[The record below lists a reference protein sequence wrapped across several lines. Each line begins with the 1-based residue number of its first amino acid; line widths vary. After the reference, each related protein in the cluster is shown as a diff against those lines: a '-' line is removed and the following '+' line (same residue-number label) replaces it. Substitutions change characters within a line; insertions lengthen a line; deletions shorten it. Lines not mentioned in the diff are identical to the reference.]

1 MKPTREQL
9 YLYVKINFLI
19 LTLFVVLV
27 LMYSLKKKG
36 LPDSVAEPLHLKD
49 RSATIIYT
57 K

>member
-1 MKPTREQL
+1 MKLTREQL

-49 RSATIIYT
+49 RSATIIY
-57 K
+57 KK

>member
-1 MKPTREQL
+1 MKLTKKQL

-19 LTLFVVLV
+19 LALFVVLV
-27 LMYSLKKKG
+27 VIYSLRKKG
-36 LPDSVAEPLHLKD
+36 LPGSVVDPLHLKD